1 MAKLWHPDGK
11 LHLVQGRASILDPD
25 GSVAWEEEDWT
36 LNALADEGEESVLNV
51 YLLEA
56 ANPTK
61 YLALL
66 TATPTDTT
74 TMSTMTER
82 AATNGYA
89 RQQITAGNWGAP
101 TLNSGDFQSTAA
113 EKTFGPVTTA
123 DWTGL
128 TYIALV
134 TTASGT
140 GGKFILY
147 LALSATTTVA
157 VGQSFKYVI
166 TVKAQ

>member
-1 MAKLWHPDGK
+1 MRSRDGK
-11 LHLVQGRASILDPD
+11 FHLVYGKATILNVD
-25 GSVAWEEEDWT
+25 GSVAYQEKDWT
-36 LNALADEGEESVLNV
+36 PNALADEGEQQVLEVFLREQANV
-51 YLLEA
+51 
-56 ANPTK
+56 TK

-74 TMSTMTER
+74 TMATMTER

-89 RQQITAGNWGAP
+89 RQQIVNTDWAAS
-101 TLNSGDFQSTAA
+101 TLVSGDYQTTAA

-128 TYIALV
+128 TYVALV
-134 TTASGT
+134 TTSTGT
-140 GGKFILY
+140 AGKFLCY

-157 VGQSFKYVI
+157 VGQSFKYTM